1 MKLVAKLAIRR
12 DSVVQQSVLEPAVSR
27 MLNVEGVKARLLVLG
42 FRPWEQTSTGG
53 FLTEQSVR
61 LVENKG
67 SASKT
72 KRKQSKETGYP
83 EPDLQRFDSSDG
95 RLLKAESFLKNEATD
110 LLDNKGPTLG
120 EMRNEATV
128 SGQEDQKAVCEEK
141 GKNGKRQM
149 AKLKNKT
156 GLRGS
161 GS

>member
-72 KRKQSKETGYP
+72 KRKQSEGPVMRRWDGYQD
-83 EPDLQRFDSSDG
+83 DLELAG
-95 RLLKAESFLKNEATD
+95 VP
-110 LLDNKGPTLG
+110 GG
-120 EMRNEATV
+120 
-128 SGQEDQKAVCEEK
+128 G
-141 GKNGKRQM
+141 
-149 AKLKNKT
+149 
-156 GLRGS
+156 
-161 GS
+161 